1 MRSIAEDW
9 QARKRCPTARCGG
22 VIGLSGTHGTA
33 TTRRPRTL
41 DVTSG
46 GLTTVAVV
54 PFNRLLAALALALCA
69 ALATAAGAAGW
80 TGSHRKATP
89 GPKRQRATR
98 HIRWRHV
105 GTRHH
110 AHRHRAARH
119 RARHYRTAAGLG
131 TCPGAELRP
140 TAHDLGR
147 VRDATLCLVNRQ
159 RMIRGERPLA
169 LNARLQRT
177 AQGHT
182 RDMAFRD
189 YFEHS
194 HGPGDTLLRRM
205 RAAGYIY
212 SSRIGY
218 EVGENIGWGTL
229 WLATPRAMVAAWMAS
244 PDHRANILDP
254 RFRDTAVGVSAH
266 PPAKLARGQTGAIYT
281 QDFGGL
287 LGAGRR
293 GVAHGSPEHAGCA
306 AYGRCVRA
314 GPTVR
319 RRCPRARDGL
329 RGGRQSSIRRVGG
342 HAGARR
348 SCARCRGCR
357 RVRGA
362 MGRRARAPNT
372 R

>member
-1 MRSIAEDW
+1 
-9 QARKRCPTARCGG
+9 
-22 VIGLSGTHGTA
+22 
-33 TTRRPRTL
+33 
-41 DVTSG
+41 
-46 GLTTVAVV
+46 
-54 PFNRLLAALALALCA
+54 
-69 ALATAAGAAGW
+69 
-80 TGSHRKATP
+80 
-89 GPKRQRATR
+89 
-98 HIRWRHV
+98 
-105 GTRHH
+105 
-110 AHRHRAARH
+110 
-119 RARHYRTAAGLG
+119 
-131 TCPGAELRP
+131 
-140 TAHDLGR
+140 

-159 RMIRGERPLA
+159 RVIRGERPLA

-244 PDHRANILDP
+244 PGHRANILDP
-254 RFRDTAVGVSAH
+254 RFQDTAVGVSAH

-306 AYGRCVRA
+306 AYGGCVRVR
-314 GPTVR
+314 PTLR
-319 RRCPRARDGL
+319 RRCPRGRDRL

-342 HAGARR
+342 DAGARR
-348 SCARCRGCR
+348 RCAHCSGCR
-357 RVRGA
+357 RVRGG